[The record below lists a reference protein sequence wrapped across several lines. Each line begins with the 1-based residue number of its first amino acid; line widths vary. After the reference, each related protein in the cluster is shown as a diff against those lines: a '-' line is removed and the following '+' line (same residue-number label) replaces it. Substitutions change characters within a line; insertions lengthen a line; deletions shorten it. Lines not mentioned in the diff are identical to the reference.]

1 VSASHRRLARYA
13 FAAFMVAAGVN
24 HFANPEFY
32 LRLMP
37 PWLPWHGPLV
47 FWSGVAEMA
56 AGIGV
61 LTPGIRRE
69 AGWFAIAVL
78 LAVFPANLWMA
89 VDPSIWPEVPI
100 WARWARLPF
109 QAVLIWWAWVVT
121 QRDDAHA
128 IGRPADG

>member
-1 VSASHRRLARYA
+1 MAPVRLARFG
-13 FAAFMVAAGVN
+13 FAIFMISAGLN

-47 FWSGVAEMA
+47 FWSGVAEVV

-61 LTPGIRRE
+61 LIPRVRRE

-78 LAVFPANLWMA
+78 LAVFPANVWMA
-89 VDPSIWPEVPI
+89 LDPEIWPEIPT
-100 WARWARLPF
+100 WARWARLPV
-109 QAVLIWWAWVVT
+109 QAFLIWWAWVVT
-121 QRDDAHA
+121 RPVDADS
-128 IGRPADG
+128 IGRHGEG